1 MEINEKVEKT
11 GKRYSMLDI
20 IRGFTLLSMITYHAM
35 WDMVYIAGKRV
46 EWYQSDLGYLW
57 QQSIC
62 WVFILL
68 SGFCWSLGK
77 QKWKRGLMVSV
88 AGALITM
95 VTMIAMP
102 ENQVVFGVLT
112 LLGACMLLMIPLDS
126 ILRKIHPV
134 AGIIGSFLLFGVCRN
149 INMGQLGF
157 ESWKLVN
164 LPPGLYRDL
173 FTTFLGMPT
182 ADFVSTDYFSLFPW
196 IFLFM
201 AGYFI
206 YHEMN
211 RKKLLSRLEC
221 REIPGLAWIGKHSL
235 EIYLLHQPVI
245 YVGMLLCF

>member
-1 MEINEKVEKT
+1 METSGRIKKEK
-11 GKRYSMLDI
+11 KRYFMLDI
-20 IRGFTLLSMITYHAM
+20 IRGITLLSMITYHGM
-35 WDMVYIAGKRV
+35 WDMVYIVGKRV

-77 QKWKRGLMVSV
+77 QKWRRGIVVSL
-88 AGALITM
+88 AGVLITV

-112 LLGACMLLMIPLDS
+112 FLGACMLLFISLDRVLS
-126 ILRKIHPV
+126 KIHPGV
-134 AGIIGSFLLFGVCRN
+134 GIVGSFFLFGVCRN

-157 ESWKLVN
+157 ENWKLVN
-164 LPPGLYRDL
+164 LPPELYRNL
-173 FTTFLGMPT
+173 FTAFLGMPT
-182 ADFVSTDYFSLFPW
+182 AEFVSTDYFSLFPW

-211 RKKLLSRLEC
+211 QKQLLSHLEC
-221 REIPGLAWIGKHSL
+221 KEIPGIAWIGKHSL